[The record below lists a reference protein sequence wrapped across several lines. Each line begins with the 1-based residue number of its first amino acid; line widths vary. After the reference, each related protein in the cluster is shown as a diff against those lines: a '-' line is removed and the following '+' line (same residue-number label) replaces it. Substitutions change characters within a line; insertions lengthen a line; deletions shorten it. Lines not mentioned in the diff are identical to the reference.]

1 MFNEGRRI
9 IYEPLEKHI
18 PSAGIQVI
26 YEDGDTCEV
35 TGKPRRTI
43 VKLPCDPDGNSDAPP
58 VPARGY
64 EGEKQ
69 TICNYYAE
77 FMPSR
82 SFCPTI
88 RKGLMADYNPVIT
101 AGKFM

>member
-1 MFNEGRRI
+1 MFNEGRRVV
-9 IYEPLEKHI
+9 YEPLEKHI
-18 PSAGIQVI
+18 PSAGIQLI

-43 VKLPCDPDGNSDAPP
+43 IKLPCDPDGNDNVPP
-58 VPARGY
+58 VLARGY

-77 FMPSR
+77 FIPSR
-82 SFCPTI
+82 SFCPTL
-88 RKGLMADYNPVIT
+88 RKGLAGDYNHVIT
-101 AGKFM
+101 AGKIF